1 MKLTDK
7 YLRLAVPD
15 AGKKLLSIRLETN
28 LSVQIKRNA
37 KGYVTRS
44 FVFRSVL
51 MNGKALTDY
60 LGSVNDLTIAE
71 ARKLAQER
79 RELLRQGVIP
89 KQYIQQRLDE
99 KLKAQKQKQTTV
111 RELIKLFELK
121 KANLAQKT
129 QENIRSI
136 LHFLEPFLDVPLS
149 ELNETRIPFDLVT
162 QCVQENKLIKARHIS
177 SVINQICE
185 IGIDYN
191 LITHNPFTR
200 LKRLIPAHT
209 TTHIKTVN
217 ADNIERD
224 LIQLFTA
231 YLTKISHTRL
241 FFLVGFF
248 TLLRPAE
255 VARLKKSNLDTEAHT
270 LFVEKTKTL
279 KQGWTIQTNA
289 ILEKLL
295 QYVAHRRPADNQ
307 FFKSKSQKSIN
318 LFFVSH
324 NLNFTCHGWRSA
336 GMSYLVQQ
344 GISIDV
350 ANLVLTHTIGSQV
363 TRSYLRS
370 DLPLQRKK
378 ALYIWNRFLLC
389 LIKKHCPQIH
399 DKIFKNA

>member
-7 YLRLAVPD
+7 YLRTATPET
-15 AGKKLLSIRLETN
+15 GKKSLSIRLETN

-37 KGYVTRS
+37 KGQATRS

-79 RELLRQGVIP
+79 RELLKQGVIP
-89 KQYIQQRLDE
+89 KKYIQQRLDE
-99 KLKAQKQKQTTV
+99 NLKAQKQKQTAV
-111 RELIKLFELK
+111 RELVKLFKLK

-162 QCVQENKLIKARHIS
+162 QCVKENKLIKARHIAS
-177 SVINQICE
+177 IINQICE
-185 IGIDYN
+185 TGIDYN

-231 YLTKISHTRL
+231 YLTTISNTRL
-241 FFLVGFF
+241 FFLVGFM

-255 VARLKKSNLDTEAHT
+255 VARLKKSNLDTENHT
-270 LFVEKTKTL
+270 LFVEHTKTL

-295 QYVAHRRPADNQ
+295 QYVADRRTADNQ

-318 LFFVSH
+318 LFFASH

-350 ANLVLTHTIGSQV
+350 ANLLLTHTIGSQV

-378 ALYIWNRFLLC
+378 ALYVWNKFLLC
-389 LIKKHCPQIH
+389 ILKKHCPKIH
-399 DKIFKNA
+399 AQIFKNA